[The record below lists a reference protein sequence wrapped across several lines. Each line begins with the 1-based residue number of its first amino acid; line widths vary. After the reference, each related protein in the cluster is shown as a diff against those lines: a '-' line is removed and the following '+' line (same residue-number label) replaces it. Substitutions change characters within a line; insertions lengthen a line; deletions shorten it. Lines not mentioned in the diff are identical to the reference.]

1 MSEDAEAAGKP
12 ALFGGAQGFCAA
24 VIPQLIPCCF
34 VFTWPADTDR
44 DRQCG
49 LSVLDCNHHQQQQQQ
64 VGTMSLYG
72 AGASGGAS
80 GGTRGG
86 AGGGGGGGGG
96 GGEHHRE
103 QRRRSSDRSRDSS
116 HERGE
121 SQLTPCIR
129 NVTSPTRQYD
139 RERGDGGS
147 SSRSSSPR
155 PPRVSLPYP
164 HVGGALIGGHIP
176 RSLGPFG
183 GDHHPKILGQGP
195 CDMIYVYDLS
205 SKEAHRSG
213 LRVGE
218 RVTLIVDNTRFV
230 VDPAI
235 FTAQPNTML
244 GRMFGSGRDNNFTR
258 PNEKGEFE
266 VADGISSTVFR
277 AILDYYK
284 SGIIRCPDGVSIP
297 ELREACDYLCIS
309 FNYSTIKCRDLS
321 ALMHELSNDGA
332 RRQFEC
338 YLEEMVL
345 PLMVASA
352 QSGERECHVVVLTDD
367 DVVDWDEEY
376 PPQMGEEYS
385 QIIYS
390 TKLYRFFK
398 YIENRDV
405 AKSVLKDRGL
415 KKIRLGI
422 EGYPT
427 YKEKVKRRP
436 GGRPEVIYN
445 YVQRPFIRMSWEKEE
460 GKSRH
465 VDFQC
470 VKSKSTTNLAAAA
483 ADIPQDQLV
492 VMHPPG
498 PQVDELET
506 PPQPGASDPHQPAPG
521 PGPESAALQLAQGYE
536 GPNQQ
541 AQQAHDAVSLQQAQD
556 LQSQAAH
563 SLVHSNQ
570 QQHGSSSSSSYT
582 QATYHYE
589 PDPDTPSPS
598 A

>member
-1 MSEDAEAAGKP
+1 
-12 ALFGGAQGFCAA
+12 
-24 VIPQLIPCCF
+24 
-34 VFTWPADTDR
+34 
-44 DRQCG
+44 
-49 LSVLDCNHHQQQQQQ
+49 
-64 VGTMSLYG
+64 MSLYG
-72 AGASGGAS
+72 SGSGSGSGTGSGSGAGSGTGAV
-80 GGTRGG
+80 GGTRERGGG
-86 AGGGGGGGGG
+86 A
-96 GGEHHRE
+96 EYYRE
-103 QRRRSSDRSRDSS
+103 QRRCSSDRSRDSS
-116 HERGE
+116 HERSE

-129 NVTSPTRQYD
+129 NVTSPTRQHD

-155 PPRVSLPYP
+155 PPRGSLPYAP
-164 HVGGALIGGHIP
+164 VGGALIGGHIP
-176 RSLGPFG
+176 RSRGLAGA
-183 GDHHPKILGQGP
+183 DHHPKVLGPGS
-195 CDMIYVYDLS
+195 CDLIYVYDLS
-205 SKEAHRSG
+205 SKEGHRGG
-213 LRVGE
+213 LRLGE

-244 GRMFGSGRDNNFTR
+244 GRMFGSGRENNFTR

-266 VADGISSTVFR
+266 VVDGISSTVFR

-309 FNYSTIKCRDLS
+309 FNYSTVKCRDLS

-332 RRQFEC
+332 RHQFEC

-492 VMHPPG
+492 VMQPPG
-498 PQVDELET
+498 PQVDELDTLPPT
-506 PPQPGASDPHQPAPG
+506 PGGVDLHQPPLG
-521 PGPESAALQLAQGYE
+521 PDNNQGPPAVYEAQT
-536 GPNQQ
+536 QQ
-541 AQQAHDAVSLQQAQD
+541 DNREHSIAHG
-556 LQSQAAH
+556 
-563 SLVHSNQ
+563 NQ
-570 QQHGSSSSSSYT
+570 QQQHT
-582 QATYHYE
+582 QATYHY
-589 PDPDTPSPS
+589 DPDTPSPS

>member
-12 ALFGGAQGFCAA
+12 ALFGGSQGFCAA

-34 VFTWPADTDR
+34 VFSWPPDTDR
-44 DRQCG
+44 EQCA
-49 LSVLDCNHHQQQQQQ
+49 LSVLDQQQ
-64 VGTMSLYG
+64 VSTMNLYGPG
-72 AGASGGAS
+72 AGASGG
-80 GGTRGG
+80 G
-86 AGGGGGGGGG
+86 AGGGRERGGA
-96 GGEHHRE
+96 ENYLD
-103 QRRRSSDRSRDSS
+103 QQRRSSDRSRDSS

-129 NVTSPTRQYD
+129 NATSPTRQHD

-155 PPRVSLPYP
+155 PPRVSIPYS
-164 HVGGALIGGHIP
+164 HFGGALIGGHIP
-176 RSLGPFG
+176 RPLGPPG
-183 GDHHPKILGQGP
+183 ADHHSKTLGPIP

-205 SKEAHRSG
+205 SKEGYRSG
-213 LRVGE
+213 LRLGE
-218 RVTLIVDNTRFV
+218 RITLIVDNTRFV

-235 FTAQPNTML
+235 FIAQPNTML
-244 GRMFGSGRDNNFTR
+244 GRMFGSGRDHNFTR

-284 SGIIRCPDGVSIP
+284 SGIIHCPDGVSIP

-332 RRQFEC
+332 RHQFEC

-352 QSGERECHVVVLTDD
+352 HSGERECHVVVLTDD

-492 VMHPPG
+492 IMHPQG
-498 PQVDELET
+498 PQVDELDT
-506 PPQPGASDPHQPAPG
+506 LPQPPGVNDPHQLALG
-521 PGPESAALQLAQGYE
+521 PGPENIAGPQLPQGYD
-536 GPNQQ
+536 GPTQQ
-541 AQQAHDAVSLQQAQD
+541 AGDTP
-556 LQSQAAH
+556 H
-563 SLVHSNQ
+563 SLPPSNQ
-570 QQHGSSSSSSYT
+570 QHGSSYT

-589 PDPDTPSPS
+589 PDPDSPSPS

>member
-1 MSEDAEAAGKP
+1 MCEDAEAAGKP
-12 ALFGGAQGFCAA
+12 ALFGAAQDFCAA
-24 VIPQLIPCCF
+24 VLPQIIPCCF
-34 VFTWPADTDR
+34 VFSRPSLIER
-44 DRQCG
+44 ERQCG
-49 LSVLDCNHHQQQQQQ
+49 LSVLDCDHQQQ
-64 VGTMSLYG
+64 VGTMSLYR
-72 AGASGGAS
+72 AGASGWAVGGAEGGARER
-80 GGTRGG
+80 GGTD
-86 AGGGGGGGGG
+86 
-96 GGEHHRE
+96 HHRE
-103 QRRRSSDRSRDSS
+103 QQRRSSDRSRDSS

-129 NVTSPTRQYD
+129 NLTSPTRQHD

-155 PPRVSLPYP
+155 PPRSSAPYS
-164 HVGGALIGGHIP
+164 HIGGALMGGHIP
-176 RSLGPFG
+176 RVIKALGA
-183 GDHHPKILGQGP
+183 GP

-205 SKEAHRSG
+205 SKEGHRSV
-213 LRVGE
+213 LRLAE

-297 ELREACDYLCIS
+297 ELREACDYLCIA

-332 RRQFEC
+332 RHQFEC

-470 VKSKSTTNLAAAA
+470 VKSKSSSNLAAAA
-483 ADIPQDQLV
+483 ADIPQD
-492 VMHPPG
+492 PPG
-498 PQVDELET
+498 PQVDELDT
-506 PPQPGASDPHQPAPG
+506 LPPPDPHQLGLGQDNSPQP
-521 PGPESAALQLAQGYE
+521 AQGCE
-536 GPNQQ
+536 GP
-541 AQQAHDAVSLQQAQD
+541 HQQAQD
-556 LQSQAAH
+556 PH
-563 SLVHSNQ
+563 SQ
-570 QQHGSSSSSSYT
+570 QQGSSFSKD
-582 QATYHYE
+582 TYHYE

>member
-12 ALFGGAQGFCAA
+12 ALLGAAQGFCAA
-24 VIPQLIPCCF
+24 VIPQLVPCCF
-34 VFTWPADTDR
+34 VFTWPSDTDR
-44 DRQCG
+44 EQCG
-49 LSVLDCNHHQQQQQQ
+49 LPGSDCSQPQHQR
-64 VGTMSLYG
+64 VRTMSVYG
-72 AGASGGAS
+72 AGAA
-80 GGTRGG
+80 GG
-86 AGGGGGGGGG
+86 AGGGSRERGGA
-96 GGEHHRE
+96 EHYRE
-103 QRRRSSDRSRDSS
+103 HRRRSSDRSRDSS

-121 SQLTPCIR
+121 SLLTPCIR

-155 PPRVSLPYP
+155 PPRVSHPYS

-176 RSLGPFG
+176 RPLGPPV
-183 GDHHPKILGQGP
+183 GDHHSNPLGPGP
-195 CDMIYVYDLS
+195 CDMIYVYDLGG
-205 SKEAHRSG
+205 KEHRG
-213 LRVGE
+213 TLRPGE

-244 GRMFGSGRDNNFTR
+244 GRMFGSGRDHNFTR
-258 PNEKGEFE
+258 PNDKGEFE

-332 RRQFEC
+332 RHQFEC

-498 PQVDELET
+498 RQVDELDT
-506 PPQPGASDPHQPAPG
+506 LPQPPENNPGPQPA
-521 PGPESAALQLAQGYE
+521 
-536 GPNQQ
+536 
-541 AQQAHDAVSLQQAQD
+541 QD
-556 LQSQAAH
+556 NQAAH
-563 SLVHSNQ
+563 GNQ
-570 QQHGSSSSSSYT
+570 QQHSSYT

>member
-1 MSEDAEAAGKP
+1 MS
-12 ALFGGAQGFCAA
+12 
-24 VIPQLIPCCF
+24 I
-34 VFTWPADTDR
+34 
-44 DRQCG
+44 
-49 LSVLDCNHHQQQQQQ
+49 
-64 VGTMSLYG
+64 Y
-72 AGASGGAS
+72 
-80 GGTRGG
+80 GG
-86 AGGGGGGGGG
+86 AGGGARERGGA
-96 GGEHHRE
+96 EHYGE

-129 NVTSPTRQYD
+129 NVTSPTRQHGEEN
-139 RERGDGGS
+139 RRISPKS
-147 SSRSSSPR
+147 SFADLLVSSLSQT
-155 PPRVSLPYP
+155 VNT
-164 HVGGALIGGHIP
+164 
-176 RSLGPFG
+176 
-183 GDHHPKILGQGP
+183 LGQGP

-205 SKEAHRSG
+205 GKEG
-213 LRVGE
+213 LRGGLRLGE

-258 PNEKGEFE
+258 PNEKGEYE

-470 VKSKSTTNLAAAA
+470 VKSKSITNLAAAA

-498 PQVDELET
+498 PQVDELDT
-506 PPQPGASDPHQPAPG
+506 LPQPAHRNLSVPPAAST
-521 PGPESAALQLAQGYE
+521 
-536 GPNQQ
+536 
-541 AQQAHDAVSLQQAQD
+541 
-556 LQSQAAH
+556 QSPTF
-563 SLVHSNQ
+563 L
-570 QQHGSSSSSSYT
+570 
-582 QATYHYE
+582 
-589 PDPDTPSPS
+589 SPTICHFMLS
-598 A
+598 V

>member
-1 MSEDAEAAGKP
+1 MAARLQSYDSNSSDTENWERKTSRPRKLCKHPSSQSRSSRPEDLG
-12 ALFGGAQGFCAA
+12 Q
-24 VIPQLIPCCF
+24 
-34 VFTWPADTDR
+34 
-44 DRQCG
+44 
-49 LSVLDCNHHQQQQQQ
+49 
-64 VGTMSLYG
+64 MSLH
-72 AGASGGAS
+72 GASGGS
-80 GGTRGG
+80 DLSRD
-86 AGGGGGGGGG
+86 
-96 GGEHHRE
+96 
-103 QRRRSSDRSRDSS
+103 RRRSSDRSRDSS

-129 NVTSPTRQYD
+129 NVTSPTRQQYSE
-139 RERGDGGS
+139 REGAP
-147 SSRSSSPR
+147 SSRPSSPR
-155 PPRVSLPYP
+155 PQRLSPSGSSCSSSSSGVASSRHSSLS
-164 HVGGALIGGHIP
+164 GSEGTFK
-176 RSLGPFG
+176 SLS
-183 GDHHPKILGQGP
+183 LGQGE
-195 CDMIYVYDLS
+195 MVFVYENA
-205 SKEAHRSG
+205 KEVVGTRSI
-213 LRVGE
+213 RTSE

-230 VDPAI
+230 VDPSI

-244 GRMFGSGRDNNFTR
+244 GRMFGSGREHNFTR
-258 PNEKGEFE
+258 PNEKGEYE
-266 VADGISSTVFR
+266 VAEGISSTVFR

-284 SGIIRCPDGVSIP
+284 SGIIRCPDGISIP

-309 FNYSTIKCRDLS
+309 FDYSTIKCRDLS

-332 RRQFEC
+332 RRQFEF
-338 YLEEMVL
+338 YLEEMVV

-405 AKSVLKDRGL
+405 AKSVLKERGL

-427 YKEKVKRRP
+427 YKEKVKKRP

-470 VKSKSTTNLAAAA
+470 VKSKSITNLAAAA

-492 VMHPPG
+492 VMHPG
-498 PQVDELET
+498 PQVDEL
-506 PPQPGASDPHQPAPG
+506 DI
-521 PGPESAALQLAQGYE
+521 L
-536 GPNQQ
+536 PNQPPGGQ
-541 AQQAHDAVSLQQAQD
+541 HY
-556 LQSQAAH
+556 
-563 SLVHSNQ
+563 SNN
-570 QQHGSSSSSSYT
+570 YNN
-582 QATYHYE
+582 E
-589 PDPDTPSPS
+589 PDPDAPSPGV
-598 A
+598 

>member
-1 MSEDAEAAGKP
+1 MEAGGCWYEYKINISGAHYLGK
-12 ALFGGAQGFCAA
+12 GYEGWRDDSGDSRERVMAA
-24 VIPQLIPCCF
+24 RPHSYDSNSSDTENWERRASSRPRKLCRHSSTQLRGIRLQ
-34 VFTWPADTDR
+34 AD
-44 DRQCG
+44 
-49 LSVLDCNHHQQQQQQ
+49 LAK
-64 VGTMSLYG
+64 MSLHG
-72 AGASGGAS
+72 SGVYDRS
-80 GGTRGG
+80 RD
-86 AGGGGGGGGG
+86 
-96 GGEHHRE
+96 
-103 QRRRSSDRSRDSS
+103 RRRSSDRSRDSS
-116 HERGE
+116 HERPE

-129 NVTSPTRQYD
+129 NVTSPTRQHNSGGAFLHPAE
-139 RERGDGGS
+139 RETS
-147 SSRSSSPR
+147 CSSRPSSPR
-155 PPRVSLPYP
+155 PPKASPNGSSSGLTSSRNSSLSSNDGTCKGVAPAMGPTGSEMVFVYDNTKE
-164 HVGGALIGGHIP
+164 GA
-176 RSLGPFG
+176 RSLRT
-183 GDHHPKILGQGP
+183 
-195 CDMIYVYDLS
+195 S
-205 SKEAHRSG
+205 
-213 LRVGE
+213 E

-230 VDPAI
+230 VDPSI

-244 GRMFGSGRDNNFTR
+244 GRMFGSGREHNFTR
-258 PNEKGEFE
+258 PNEKGEYE
-266 VADGISSTVFR
+266 VAEGISSTVFR

-284 SGIIRCPDGVSIP
+284 SGIIRCPDGISIP

-309 FNYSTIKCRDLS
+309 FDYSTIKCRDLS

-352 QSGERECHVVVLTDD
+352 QSGERECHIVVLTDD

-405 AKSVLKDRGL
+405 AKSVLKERGL

-427 YKEKVKRRP
+427 YKEKVKKRP

-470 VKSKSTTNLAAAA
+470 VKSKSITNLAAAA

-492 VMHPPG
+492 ALHPG
-498 PQVDELET
+498 PQVDEL
-506 PPQPGASDPHQPAPG
+506 DVLPHHPAPG
-521 PGPESAALQLAQGYE
+521 
-536 GPNQQ
+536 
-541 AQQAHDAVSLQQAQD
+541 
-556 LQSQAAH
+556 
-563 SLVHSNQ
+563 SN
-570 QQHGSSSSSSYT
+570 
-582 QATYHYE
+582 HYSNSD
-589 PDPDTPSPS
+589 PDPDVSSP
-598 A
+598 AV